1 MEVGHLAFVWDF
13 GILRK
18 KHIDPHKFG
27 NLYCGVTPWKAMVI
41 GEQGAHLIDNDHS
54 LDDPAAIYPVWE
66 FGAPMERLETLCAG
80 NMFPDQEHRVVII
93 RPPNG
98 NTNVGRA
105 FYRMLTEMQEEYP
118 DVIIHLHGLFSYRIM
133 FGLGFKSVDIMP
145 REIAR
150 LGRVCLPSGKEVT
163 HEYAASEPHWVNLLG
178 MKPHEL
184 KVPRSRCMYNIR
196 SALWAAEHFQE
207 AIRFKTK
214 GFSHVDP
221 DDPLKRP
228 PRNKTIMVR
237 RNPEQPGDKFLCDM
251 CSLQIACKYFRTGAV
266 CIVPDSES
274 VELARFFK
282 NRDSGVI
289 IDGLGTLLATQ
300 TRRLEKAMAKENETG
315 NLSPEV
321 TKIINTLFDRGVKLA
336 KLVDPSLAAAGAPRS
351 NTVNLTQINASTPQ
365 ELMSQIVN
373 SFAAQ
378 GIPADQITQE
388 MIQRVLSDPEGIKQ
402 RAIDVA
408 SQEARPA

>member
-1 MEVGHLAFVWDF
+1 
-13 GILRK
+13 
-18 KHIDPHKFG
+18 
-27 NLYCGVTPWKAMVI
+27 
-41 GEQGAHLIDNDHS
+41 
-54 LDDPAAIYPVWE
+54 
-66 FGAPMERLETLCAG
+66 
-80 NMFPDQEHRVVII
+80 
-93 RPPNG
+93 
-98 NTNVGRA
+98 
-105 FYRMLTEMQEEYP
+105 
-118 DVIIHLHGLFSYRIM
+118 M

-145 REIAR
+145 RETAR
-150 LGRVCLPSGKEVT
+150 LGKVFLPSGKEVT
-163 HEYAASEPHWVNLLG
+163 HEYAAAEPHWINLLG

-196 SALWAAEHFQE
+196 SALWAAENFTE
-207 AIRFKTK
+207 AIRFRTK

-228 PRNKTIMVR
+228 PRNKQIMVR
-237 RNPEQPGDKFLCDM
+237 RNPEQPGDKMLCDI

-266 CIVPDSES
+266 CIVPDAETT
-274 VELARFFK
+274 ELARYFK

-300 TRRLEKAMAKENETG
+300 TRRLEKAMAKEEESKT
-315 NLSPEV
+315 LSPEV

-336 KLVDPSLAAAGAPRS
+336 KLVDPSLAAAGAPRN
-351 NTVNLTQINASTPQ
+351 NTLNVTQITASTPQ

-388 MIQRVLSDPEGIKQ
+388 MIQRVLSDPEGVKQ